1 VEAEYVGL
9 SEAAKEVVF
18 LKGFVSEL
26 IGKKSAIKLYDD
38 SAQKLA
44 QNHVFHNS
52 SKHNDLQY
60 HHVRDQVI
68 MGVVVIEYCLTEKML
83 ADVFTKSLPT
93 VKHKFCIECL
103 GLC

>member
-1 VEAEYVGL
+1 L
-9 SEAAKEVVF
+9 SEAVKEVVF

-26 IGKKSAIKLYDD
+26 IGKKSAIKMYDD
-38 SAQKLA
+38 SAQKLT
-44 QNHVFHNS
+44 QNHVLRNR
-52 SKHNDLQY
+52 SKHNDIKY
-60 HHVRDQVI
+60 HHIRDQVKK
-68 MGVVVIEYCLTEKML
+68 GEVVIGYLHTEKML